1 MKSYPIKALALL
13 LLLSST
19 STSCSYREYSA
30 ITSGSSLGAIFGS
43 SIGGLIGGPRG
54 SDKGTLAGM
63 VIGAAAG
70 AAVVNQSKQK
80 AERQARSADADAD
93 YDNAY
98 AAQRGNGA
106 DVQYGTYNTPSPANR
121 MAAHSDLCFLEVT
134 HVHFLDS
141 NNNQCLDPD
150 ESAFIEFDLYNR
162 ADHTLYNVT
171 PLITCTNK
179 RVLVSPAA
187 TVASIASGRGIR
199 YKAAIRAPHRL
210 RAGNLGFTVS
220 FGAGKSRIT
229 ARQFT
234 IQTAD

>member
-93 YDNAY
+93 YDDAY

-199 YKAAIRAPHRL
+199 YKTAIRAPHRL

>member
-1 MKSYPIKALALL
+1 MKSYSIKALALL

-80 AERQARSADADAD
+80 AERQARAADAD
-93 YDNAY
+93 YDDAY